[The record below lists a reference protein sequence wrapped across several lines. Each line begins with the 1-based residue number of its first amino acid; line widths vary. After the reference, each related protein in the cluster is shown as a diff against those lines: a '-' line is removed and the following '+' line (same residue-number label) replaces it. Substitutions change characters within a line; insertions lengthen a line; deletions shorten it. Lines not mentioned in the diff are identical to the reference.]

1 LLEKLLIDADSCPL
15 GLHNAY
21 KACGYNLYLWSE
33 KQKPAFDI
41 FAEFQ
46 PTVFIS
52 NAKKLSRATLKC
64 LLNHRPIKTVVSAH
78 CQDIE
83 YLKQNFCE
91 LFIYNVSLAA
101 DTTLYHF
108 GKENPNL
115 QCDVAY
121 VGKRNDIIYE
131 FLTKK
136 CYDGQRNIKIFG
148 PDPWPVPNYLGN
160 ISIENEC
167 DLYAS
172 AKFRLGE
179 NYYKILACG
188 FSNDC
193 LNNLQEMHD
202 IVNTYKNNTYF
213 NRIYDIM
220 SLLNIETKMVED
232 KISEQERVA
241 IDYCN
246 NLQSR

>member
-21 KACGYNLYLWSE
+21 KACGYNSYLWSE

-52 NAKKLSRATLKC
+52 NGKKLSRATLKC
-64 LLNHRPIKTVVSAH
+64 LLNHRPIKTIVSAH
-78 CQDIE
+78 CEDIE

-91 LFIYNVSLAA
+91 LFIYDISLAA

-115 QCDVAY
+115 KCDVAFL
-121 VGKRNDIIYE
+121 GKKNDVIYPYMIAWCHQKGRNV
-131 FLTKK
+131 
-136 CYDGQRNIKIFG
+136 KIFG
-148 PDPWPVPNYLGN
+148 PEPWPVPNYLGN

-167 DLYAS
+167 DLYRS
-172 AKFRLGE
+172 ATYSFGE
-179 NYYKILACG
+179 NEYKILACG
-188 FSNDC
+188 GNGSYVD
-193 LNNLQEMHD
+193 D
-202 IVNTYKNNTYF
+202 IISAYKNNTYF
-213 NRIYDIM
+213 NRIHNIN
-220 SLLNIETKMVED
+220 SLLNIENKMVED

-241 IDYCN
+241 IDYCHN
-246 NLQSR
+246 IQSR